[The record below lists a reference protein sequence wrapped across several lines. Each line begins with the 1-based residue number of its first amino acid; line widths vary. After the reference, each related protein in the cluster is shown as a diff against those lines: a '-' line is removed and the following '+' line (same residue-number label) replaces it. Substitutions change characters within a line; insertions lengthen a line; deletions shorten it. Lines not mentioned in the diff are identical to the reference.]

1 MKTGYI
7 GMGIMG
13 KPMAG
18 HLLKAGHAL
27 TIYNRTPGKSD
38 DLAREG
44 AHIADSP
51 AEVAANSQVVFVN
64 VSDTPDVE
72 AVLLGPG
79 GVIEG
84 AHDRLIVVDNS
95 TISPEATKRLAQTF
109 RAQGCDML
117 DAPVSGGDVGAQ
129 KGTLSVMVGGARETF
144 AKCLPL
150 LETFGSKITHVGPI
164 GSGQICKACNQLFC
178 ALHMLA
184 CAEGIALAR
193 RAEIDPAIMVDVV
206 SGGAGASWALSQLG
220 PRIVAGDFDPGFMIN
235 LICKDLRVVMEM
247 GQNLQA
253 PLAGAAL
260 ATQLFHAAQAHGWG
274 DRGTQALS
282 LVVEKL
288 GNG

>member
-18 HLLKAGHAL
+18 HLLSAGNTL
-27 TIYNRTPGKSD
+27 TIYNRSPGKGD
-38 DLAREG
+38 DLARQG
-44 AHIADSP
+44 AGVAGSP
-51 AEVAANSQVVFVN
+51 AEAAKDSDVVFIN

-72 AVLLGPG
+72 SVLFGPG

-84 AHDRLIVVDNS
+84 VHEDLVVIDNS
-95 TISPEATKRLAQTF
+95 TISPDATKTFAQKLSDK
-109 RAQGCDML
+109 GCDML
-117 DAPVSGGDVGAQ
+117 DAPVSGGDIGAQ
-129 KGTLSVMVGGARETF
+129 KGTLSVMVGGEKATF
-144 AKCLPL
+144 EQCLPL
-150 LETFGSKITHVGPI
+150 LETFGSKIAHVGPI

-184 CAEGIALAR
+184 CSEGIALAR
-193 RAEIDPAIMVDVV
+193 RAGIDPAIMVDVV
-206 SGGAGASWALSQLG
+206 SSGAGGSWALSQLG
-220 PRIVAGDFDPGFMIN
+220 PRIVAGDFEPGFMLD

-247 GQNLQA
+247 GHTLKA

-260 ATQLFHAAQAHGWG
+260 ATQLFQAAQAQGLG

-282 LVVEKL
+282 IVVEKL

>member
-18 HLLKAGHAL
+18 HLLSAGNTL
-27 TIYNRTPGKSD
+27 TIYNRSPGKGD
-38 DLAREG
+38 DLARQG
-44 AHIADSP
+44 AGVAASP
-51 AEVAANSQVVFVN
+51 AETAKDSDVVFIN

-72 AVLLGPG
+72 SVLFGPG

-84 AHDRLIVVDNS
+84 VHEGLIVVDNS
-95 TISPEATKRLAQTF
+95 TISPDATKTFAQKLSDK
-109 RAQGCDML
+109 GCDML
-117 DAPVSGGDVGAQ
+117 DAPVSGGDIGAQ
-129 KGTLSVMVGGARETF
+129 KGTLSVMVGGEKETF
-144 AKCLPL
+144 DKCLPL

-184 CAEGIALAR
+184 CSEGIALAR
-193 RAEIDPAIMVDVV
+193 RAGIDPAIMVDVV
-206 SGGAGASWALSQLG
+206 SSGAGGSWALSQLG
-220 PRIVAGDFDPGFMIN
+220 PRIVAGDFDPGFMID

-247 GQNLQA
+247 GHALKA

-260 ATQLFHAAQAHGWG
+260 ATQLFQAAQAHGLG

-282 LVVEKL
+282 VVVEKL